1 MEILTLLKAN
11 IRRRKGTFV
20 SVVILMFIISMAL
33 TLILSVS
40 KSCEASLNAAHS
52 YAKSGNVI
60 AMVKGTAFT
69 DEMRKKLD
77 DEAIIDHYRATPMAV
92 ISYGVDAPKEKS
104 DISCF
109 FSSIH
114 DGIRLLNK
122 NCTDYED
129 SIPPLSKGEIYM
141 SYGTKG
147 NLKCEIGD
155 KITAHT
161 VSGDYDFIIKGFVT
175 EPVFGCMNIGWK
187 WQFISQEDLDIISA
201 ANNAAKTDEKCSTG
215 YVVELYKSDDCKLSD
230 GKFRRQVNLDTDIIA
245 NSWGSLTKDMSM
257 HYTNIYSDNTLGI
270 MLIFILILA
279 IVVLIVTGHSISTGI
294 ELDYTNLGILK
305 SQGFSSTKIRISISL
320 QYFIA
325 EVIGSIIG
333 IVCAIPLIRVL
344 AGVFDPISGYITE
357 THPALGTVILY
368 LLCIFA
374 ASVVFILLITHKVC
388 RISPIRAISGGRNE
402 VYFDSRIKAPI
413 SSRFLSSTLALR
425 QFTFAR
431 KRYVASIIIAAILV
445 FFMLMVNA
453 LSDSTSSKK
462 AMEMMGAEIT
472 DVNIKFNEKTD
483 KAEIDKVLD
492 IIEKKSE
499 INKRCFHYGVNISL
513 NGEEIFCSVNN
524 YPEDTL
530 VKKGRAPLYDN
541 EIVITEMV
549 ADELD
554 LKIGDT
560 IDAARF
566 DKHEQFIVSGIYVSL
581 YDTGMAVSI
590 NADAGK
596 KLGIEAKVTN
606 GGVNLKNSEDAE
618 KVRAALEK
626 EYGNKAEITLTDPD
640 DDLGLINNAVRAMRI
655 IIYAF
660 SLFFALIVVSMV
672 SSKAFTQEKTDIGIF
687 KSQGFTTGKLRLQF
701 AIRFFIVSVIGA
713 ILGTFTGTLLI
724 NKVLSLLLRGI
735 GITNFYTSFTI
746 TGILMPAAAICICFF
761 IFALIVSRKIKKVG
775 IRQLITE

>member
-1 MEILTLLKAN
+1 
-11 IRRRKGTFV
+11 
-20 SVVILMFIISMAL
+20 
-33 TLILSVS
+33 
-40 KSCEASLNAAHS
+40 
-52 YAKSGNVI
+52 
-60 AMVKGTAFT
+60 
-69 DEMRKKLD
+69 
-77 DEAIIDHYRATPMAV
+77 
-92 ISYGVDAPKEKS
+92 
-104 DISCF
+104 
-109 FSSIH
+109 
-114 DGIRLLNK
+114 
-122 NCTDYED
+122 
-129 SIPPLSKGEIYM
+129 
-141 SYGTKG
+141 
-147 NLKCEIGD
+147 
-155 KITAHT
+155 
-161 VSGDYDFIIKGFVT
+161 
-175 EPVFGCMNIGWK
+175 
-187 WQFISQEDLDIISA
+187 
-201 ANNAAKTDEKCSTG
+201 
-215 YVVELYKSDDCKLSD
+215 
-230 GKFRRQVNLDTDIIA
+230 
-245 NSWGSLTKDMSM
+245 
-257 HYTNIYSDNTLGI
+257 
-270 MLIFILILA
+270 
-279 IVVLIVTGHSISTGI
+279 
-294 ELDYTNLGILK
+294 
-305 SQGFSSTKIRISISL
+305 
-320 QYFIA
+320 
-325 EVIGSIIG
+325 
-333 IVCAIPLIRVL
+333 
-344 AGVFDPISGYITE
+344 
-357 THPALGTVILY
+357 
-368 LLCIFA
+368 
-374 ASVVFILLITHKVC
+374 
-388 RISPIRAISGGRNE
+388 
-402 VYFDSRIKAPI
+402 
-413 SSRFLSSTLALR
+413 
-425 QFTFAR
+425 
-431 KRYVASIIIAAILV
+431 
-445 FFMLMVNA
+445 MLMVNA

-513 NGEEIFCSVNN
+513 NGEEIFCNVNN

-596 KLGIEAKVTN
+596 KLGIEAKVTS

-626 EYGNKAEITLTDPD
+626 EYGDKAEITLTDPD

-660 SLFFALIVVSMV
+660 SLFFALVVVSMV